1 MKWPIPPPRRDHEG
15 SGGVAPPPGT
25 LGVPDQL
32 AVVASPSGA
41 GFRFV
46 MAEQLGNKLVAAH
59 ADQTVDGVHRS
70 PLAHVA

>member
-1 MKWPIPPPRRDHEG
+1 MKGPEELRRPRERSD
-15 SGGVAPPPGT
+15 
-25 LGVPDQL
+25 VPDQL

-70 PLAHVA
+70 PLARVA